1 MDTGFNAK
9 PRDQSSATDEHN
21 PPSNHGGSVVVQ
33 KSGELGLPLDAFT
46 ISVNF
51 LHQRGLI
58 AQKGLARLL
67 LGLGPMGLRLT
78 SLSAA
83 EAGRLSL

>member
-1 MDTGFNAK
+1 M
-9 PRDQSSATDEHN
+9 
-21 PPSNHGGSVVVQ
+21 Q

-58 AQKGLARLL
+58 AQEGLARLL
-67 LGLGPMGLRLT
+67 LGLGPVGLRLT
-78 SLSAA
+78 PPGAA
-83 EAGRLSL
+83 EVGRLSL